1 MKRFLLTICAAVAL
15 IATSCNP
22 TPEQDE
28 PIPDNGKNITEFS
41 ATIDN
46 PAPRAVL
53 NDIKSEWSNGDR
65 LTVVRFDVNN
75 TRPKLVTCNINN
87 SAISGNSAKFTAEGY
102 VNEAGEQYAIYPQ
115 ASYAINDFL
124 AGNAQ
129 LGRSFTFSL
138 SNQATDSNGNTD
150 YPLLIG
156 NWNSAT
162 QSFAMH
168 NPLAVMQVTL
178 KTPASQSGNCTLNT
192 IEISGNN
199 DEALAGSMTVSTK
212 SLATDFSKSSVKS
225 ITLTCNGIKVD
236 NSGITMTIFVPKQN
250 YSKGFTLTFKCT
262 EGIMTKSFDNGI
274 DTTETENAVFALNT
288 ELELEKA
295 SIFVSPLHATDTT
308 VSIAWATTES
318 NIPYISQI
326 FPNSAADYTTE
337 ISKNYKVALYRN
349 AECKDSDLVVSVDN
363 IPGSTFTNTMPP
375 RFIFT
380 GLTPATDYY
389 AMVYNNTDKKQ
400 TITPTKVSTIASVAS
415 RNSVVSTN
423 AKVGDL
429 LVFENFEGLIYAGD
443 LSARAAGASRSD
455 RSSLTSIVPLQGNIV
470 LSDTDFIVANA
481 STEIG
486 LFNTLKGILDD
497 AKIDK
502 WGWIGGK
509 DGANGGSICARPGFV
524 KIGTSNNCSF
534 ICTPS
539 LTALPKDK
547 STNLKVVFKA
557 APYGDAGKTTIN
569 SQEKQIAVKA
579 LAGASLGS
587 DYAVSYTSVV
597 AEQSLILDG
606 EDNTAWKEY
615 TVVLTGVPA
624 GSCVAIGGGLSATT
638 TNRLLLDDVRVYVE
652 SFGEAAPLSGTIKD
666 KSGNGVG
673 GVVVSDGYTV
683 TKTDGNGKYE
693 IPFNANARF
702 IFYTTPA
709 EYEIALAADGYPLF
723 YKSIASNNNFDFVLG
738 DKITKQNQW
747 HLYVMADPQTNQTG
761 KNCIPYFSNYIA
773 ADIKAMVDRDGFNS
787 AKDWNGSRLAYGMVL
802 GDVIWNSATESY
814 MGSMKSAMA
823 PTKTHVS
830 WFTVPGN
837 HDWYSSDSD
846 TNPSLNCYNKLF
858 GPSIYSFDRGDV
870 HVVGM
875 NNVITG
881 AGVAVENYGQ
891 GFTADEYNW
900 LVKDLEQVPTDKCV
914 VLCVHIP
921 FFDGENN
928 VRHNKYYSETLN
940 LLKKFANAYILSG
953 HNHYSRHWVHSSYN
967 FVHEM
972 NHGAACGLYWN
983 LKVCGDGTPAGYY
996 VYTFEGNDCSNML
1009 FKAGGSADYKA
1020 GINAMRMYLGDDSYD
1035 PGMLCT
1041 YGKDSK
1047 TVYINLYNGNLL
1059 EYNDA
1064 SPLNK
1069 KWKIELYYKG
1079 AKVQDMVNV
1088 TRSHST
1094 YGSHNKPSDYTSN
1107 YSTWLYN
1114 SNYLRNDADW
1124 WMIARGLAS
1133 NSSIKN
1139 RNGNKWGGAL
1149 TNSGYKKTT
1158 THIFA
1163 GTLPEGIT
1171 LDSKDVMVR
1180 ATAPTGQV
1188 YEVTEFT
1195 RFSSLDGI
1203 AWELM

>member
-1 MKRFLLTICAAVAL
+1 MKKILLTLCAAAAL
-15 IATSCNP
+15 LITGCNP
-22 TPEQDE
+22 TPAQDE

-46 PAPRAVL
+46 TASRAII
-53 NDIKSEWSNGDR
+53 NGGNSEWSAGDR
-65 LTVVRFDVNN
+65 LTVVRFDINN

-102 VNEAGEQYAIYPQ
+102 INEAGEQYTVYPQ
-115 ASYAINDFL
+115 GSYSISDFL
-124 AGNAQ
+124 TGNAEV
-129 LGRSFTFSL
+129 GRTFSFNL
-138 SNQATDSNGNTD
+138 ADQATDATGKTI
-150 YPLLIG
+150 YPLMIG
-156 NWNSAT
+156 AWDSAT
-162 QSFAMH
+162 QSFTMH

-178 KTPASQSGNCTLNT
+178 KTPASENVSYTLNT
-192 IEISGNN
+192 VELTGNN
-199 DEALAGSMTVSTK
+199 DEPIAGSMTVSTK
-212 SLATDFSKSSVKS
+212 SLQTNFTKSTVKS
-225 ITLTCNGIKVD
+225 LTLACNGIKVD
-236 NSGITMTIFVPKQN
+236 KSGTTITLFVPKQS

-274 DTTETENAVFALNT
+274 DTTEAENAVFALNT
-288 ELELEKA
+288 ELALEKA
-295 SIFVSPLHATDTT
+295 SIFVQPIRSTDTT
-308 VSIAWATTES
+308 IAIGWAITES
-318 NIPYISQI
+318 NVEYIDQI
-326 FPNSAADYTTE
+326 FPNAAANYTE
-337 ISKNYKVALYRN
+337 ECSKNYKVALYRT
-349 AECKDSDLVVSVDN
+349 ADCKDSDLVVSVDN
-363 IPGSTFTNTMPP
+363 IPGSTFSNTVPP

-389 AMVYNNTDKKQ
+389 AMVYNNTDNKQ
-400 TITPTKVSTIASVAS
+400 TIVPTKVSTVASSAS
-415 RNSVVSTN
+415 RNSVVSSN
-423 AKVGDL
+423 IKEGDL
-429 LVFENFEGLIYAGD
+429 LLFENFEGLIYAGD
-443 LSARAAGASRSD
+443 STTRSAGVSRSD
-455 RSSLTSIVPLQGNIV
+455 RSSLTSIIPLQGKIT
-470 LSDTDFIVANA
+470 LSNTDFIIA
-481 STEIG
+481 SASIEIG

-509 DGANGGSICARPGFV
+509 DGANGGSICARTGYV
-524 KIGTSNNCSF
+524 KIGTTNNCSF
-534 ICTPS
+534 ICTPA
-539 LTALPKDK
+539 LTALPMDK
-547 STNLKVVFKA
+547 TTNLKVVFKA

-569 SQEKQIAVKA
+569 SEEKQIAVKA
-579 LAGASLGS
+579 LSGASLGA
-587 DYAVSYTSVV
+587 DYAVTYNAVV
-597 AEQSLILDG
+597 DQKTIILDG
-606 EDNTAWKEY
+606 DDNTAWKEY
-615 TVVLTGVPA
+615 TVTLNGVPA
-624 GSCVAIGGGLSATT
+624 GSCVAIGGALSATT
-638 TNRLLLDDVRVYVE
+638 TNRLMLDDVRIYAE
-652 SFGEAAPLSGTIKD
+652 SFGQAAPLAGTIKD
-666 KSGNGVG
+666 KSGNAVS

-683 TKTDGNGKYE
+683 TKTDSNGKYE
-693 IPFNANARF
+693 IPYNNKAKF

-723 YKSIASNNNFDFVLG
+723 FKSIAGNTNFDFVLG
-738 DKITKQNQW
+738 DKITKHSQW

-773 ADIKAMVDRDGFNS
+773 ADIKAMVERDGFNS
-787 AKDWNGSRLAYGMVL
+787 AKDWNGGRLAYGMVL
-802 GDVIWNSATESY
+802 GDVIWNSAVESY
-814 MGSMKSAMA
+814 MSSMKNAMA
-823 PTKTHVS
+823 PAKTRVS

-846 TNPSLNCYNKLF
+846 TNPSLTCYNKLF

-881 AGVAVENYGQ
+881 AGVAVEKYGM
-891 GFTADEYNW
+891 GFSAEEYNW

-940 LLKKFANAYILSG
+940 LLKKYANAYILSG
-953 HNHYSRHWVHSSYN
+953 HNHYSRHWVHTSYN

-1020 GINAMRMYLGDDSYD
+1020 GINAMRMYLGNDSYD

-1041 YGKDSK
+1041 YGKDNK

-1079 AKVQDMVNV
+1079 NKVQDMVNV

-1094 YGSHNKPSDYTSN
+1094 YGNHAKPEDYSSN

-1114 SNYLRNDADW
+1114 TNYLRNDADW
-1124 WMIARGLAS
+1124 WMIARGLGS

-1163 GTLPEGIT
+1163 GTLPEGVT

-1188 YEVTEFT
+1188 YEVNTFT
-1195 RFSSLDGI
+1195 RFSSIDGI